1 MEGRNVFTHLSECL
15 GIHSSS
21 CPVKIQHLGPLL
33 ISWLW
38 LAGSSRASSPN
49 KRSMAISLGS
59 LSTPWDILAT
69 STLQSLTQDTSPKKY
84 RDCAVRF
91 CVWCSNSFMSV
102 WKLQKLEKSWT
113 WTLSWAL
120 RHKWLIRGCLLAA
133 QAWRVSV
140 SHSDCYF
147 QTVTA
152 NNKSATLE
160 VNQWEWRQSSV
171 IPTYLLIVIV
181 KLLPDLTMVSWASW
195 NVRVSINVTRGWGVS
210 SPCVCRFG
218 HPLHWQ
224 PTRGPRQPG
233 QQSRRWRCCWPK
245 KKTIYRTSIH

>member
-1 MEGRNVFTHLSECL
+1 MSSLTWVNVS
-15 GIHSSS
+15 
-21 CPVKIQHLGPLL
+21 
-33 ISWLW
+33 
-38 LAGSSRASSPN
+38 ASIAAPALF
-49 KRSMAISLGS
+49 RS
-59 LSTPWDILAT
+59 
-69 STLQSLTQDTSPKKY
+69 STLDHFWSPGCGWPGPPGPPPPT
-84 RDCAVRF
+84 RGPWPSPWGVCLPPGTFWPPAPFRVLLRTLPLEHTEIVRF
-91 CVWCSNSFMSV
+91 CVWRSNSFMSV

-120 RHKWLIRGCLLAA
+120 RHKWLIRGCLLEA

-195 NVRVSINVTRGWGVS
+195 NVRVSINVTSSWGVS

-233 QQSRRWRCCWPK
+233 QQSRRWRWCWPK